1 MAIDIIEG
9 IFSYWSQSE
18 NSSYQKYMT
27 RLKQQQLELDKG
39 QSYNSA
45 LDTLIQLGSTYQDIG
60 LQIKGLESDIST
72 AQYYIDN
79 RYQGQYDLEMA
90 KAQLNIDKYSSYLE
104 SYGQNRS
111 LTMNNMFYGNIG
123 ALRQMQEGL
132 AQQQVLTAARG
143 QGGATARLLSQMQM
157 QEIVNFAGAD
167 QTLDAEGGIYGQQYQ
182 AQRTGFETEYSQNKA
197 AYDIAVMEKN
207 DLQQDLETQYQ
218 NILNQ
223 IDIEKQARD
232 AMLTT
237 QNAYYSSFQD
247 ALAATIKAGHYNGE
261 TYSDLGEMVD
271 RYRDYLDV
279 SDEQYAELKANLLNE
294 WKPIDF
300 EIKTMTHDW
309 ETGGESQHGANYHSV
324 DYYQIY
330 DKATGQLATQEQVE
344 SILRN
349 YAGNLSEKDWY
360 SKAKYMGGAMI
371 SNSYN
376 LSNKAIETIM
386 KNSNYNK
393 RKDYR

>member
-1 MAIDIIEG
+1 MNDIISSL
-9 IFSYWSQSE
+9 FSWFSQDESY
-18 NSSYQKYMT
+18 SYQRYMT
-27 RLKQQQLELDKG
+27 NLKQQQLELDKG
-39 QSYNSA
+39 QNYNSA
-45 LDTLIQLGSTYQDIG
+45 LDTLIQMGSTYQDIG

-90 KAQLNIDKYSSYLE
+90 QAQLNIDKYSSYLE

-111 LTMNNMFYGNIG
+111 LAMNNMFYGNIG

-207 DLQQDLETQYQ
+207 ELQQDLETQYQ
-218 NILNQ
+218 NVLNQ
-223 IDIEKQARD
+223 IDMAKQAKD

-237 QNAYYSSFQD
+237 QQAYYSSFQD
-247 ALAATIKAGHYNGE
+247 ALAATIKAGHYAGQ

-271 RYRDYLDV
+271 RYRNYLDV
-279 SDEQYAELKANLLNE
+279 TDDQYAKLKADLLEE

-300 EIKTMTHDW
+300 EIRTKTYEW
-309 ETGGESQHGANYHSV
+309 ETGGESEHGANYWSA

-344 SILRN
+344 SLLRN
-349 YAGNLSEKDWY
+349 YAGNLSEKKWY
-360 SKAKYMGGAMI
+360 NNNGKGI
-371 SNSYN
+371 SGIRNQYG
-376 LSNKAIETIM
+376 LSNEAIETIM

-393 RKDYR
+393 RKDYK

>member
-1 MAIDIIEG
+1 MTDIVSSL
-9 IFSYWSQSE
+9 FSWWSSDE
-18 NSSYQKYMT
+18 SASYQKYMT
-27 RLKQQQLELDKG
+27 KLKQQQLELDKT
-39 QSYNSA
+39 QNYNSA

-90 KAQLNIDKYSSYLE
+90 QAQLNIDKYASYFE
-104 SYGQNRS
+104 SYDQNRS
-111 LTMNNMFYGNIG
+111 LAMNNMFYGNIG
-123 ALRQMQEGL
+123 TLRQLQESL
-132 AQQQVLTAARG
+132 ASQQVISAARG

-182 AQRTGFETEYSQNKA
+182 AQRTAFDTEYSQNKA
-197 AYDIAVMEKN
+197 AYDIAVMSKDE
-207 DLQQDLETQYQ
+207 LQKDLETQYQ
-218 NILNQ
+218 NVLNQ

-247 ALAATIKAGHYNGE
+247 ALAATIKAGHYAGE

-279 SDEQYAELKANLLNE
+279 SDQQYAELKANLLNE

-300 EIKTMTHDW
+300 EIRTKTYEW
-309 ETGGESQHGANYHSV
+309 ETGGDRKGANNFSQN
-324 DYYQIY
+324 YYQIY
-330 DKATGQLATQEQVE
+330 DKSTGKLATQEQVE
-344 SILRN
+344 NILRT

-360 SKAKYMGGAMI
+360 GTNKNYGMMKAGAG
-371 SNSYN
+371 NSYG
-376 LSNKAIETIM
+376 LSNLAIQAIM

>member
-1 MAIDIIEG
+1 MASDIISG
-9 IFSYWSQSE
+9 LFSWWSSDE
-18 NSSYQKYMT
+18 SASYQKYMAK
-27 RLKQQQLELDKG
+27 LKQQQVELDKG
-39 QSYNSA
+39 QNYNSA
-45 LDTLIQLGSTYQDIG
+45 LDTLLQLGSTYQDIG

-90 KAQLNIDKYSSYLE
+90 QAQLNIDKYSSYLE

-111 LTMNNMFYGNIG
+111 LAMNNMFYGNIG

-143 QGGATARLLSQMQM
+143 QGGATAKLLSQMQM

-207 DLQQDLETQYQ
+207 ELQQDLETQYQ

-223 IDIEKQARD
+223 IDIEKQAKD

-237 QNAYYSSFQD
+237 QQAYYSSFQD
-247 ALAATIKAGHYNGE
+247 ALAATIKAGHYAGE
-261 TYSDLGEMVD
+261 TYTDLGEMVD

-294 WKPIDF
+294 WKPLDF
-300 EIKTMTHDW
+300 EIRQDW
-309 ETGGESQHGANYHSV
+309 YTYDLSEENSHIK
-324 DYYQIY
+324 DYNTNIY
-330 DKATGQLATQEQVE
+330 DKATGQLATQEQIE
-344 SILRN
+344 KLLMN
-349 YAGNLSEKDWY
+349 YAGNIKQKDLYKQYAGDKYKSGQGLSD
-360 SKAKYMGGAMI
+360 
-371 SNSYN
+371 
-376 LSNKAIETIM
+376 KAIEAII
-386 KNSNYNK
+386 KNSNYNT
-393 RKDYR
+393 RKDYK

>member
-1 MAIDIIEG
+1 MAIDIVSG
-9 IFSYWSQSE
+9 LFSYWSSDE
-18 NSSYQKYMT
+18 SASYQKYMT

-90 KAQLNIDKYSSYLE
+90 QAQLNIDKYSSYLE

-111 LTMNNMFYGNIG
+111 LAMNNMFYGNIG

-143 QGGATARLLSQMQM
+143 QGGATAKLLSQMQM

-207 DLQQDLETQYQ
+207 ELQQDLETQYQ

-223 IDIEKQARD
+223 IDIEKQAKD

-237 QNAYYSSFQD
+237 QQAYYSSFQD

-271 RYRDYLDV
+271 RYRNYLDV
-279 SDEQYAELKANLLNE
+279 TDQQYAQLKADLLEE

-300 EIKTMTHDW
+300 EIRTKTYDW
-309 ETGGESQHGANYHSV
+309 ETGGEGENGANYFSK

-330 DKATGQLATQEQVE
+330 DKATGKLASQEQVE
-344 SILRN
+344 NILRT
-349 YAGNLSEKDWY
+349 YAGNLNEKDWY
-360 SKAKYMGGAMI
+360 GTPGYKKFHQV
-371 SNSYN
+371 SNSYG
-376 LSNKAIETIM
+376 LSDKAIQAII
-386 KNSNYNK
+386 KNSNYNT

>member
-1 MAIDIIEG
+1 MASDIISG
-9 IFSYWSQSE
+9 LFSWWSSDE
-18 NSSYQKYMT
+18 SASYQKYMT
-27 RLKQQQLELDKG
+27 KLKQQQLELDKT
-39 QSYNSA
+39 QNYNSA

-90 KAQLNIDKYSSYLE
+90 QAQLNIDKYASYFE
-104 SYGQNRS
+104 SYDQNRS
-111 LTMNNMFYGNIG
+111 LAMNNMFYANIG

-132 AQQQVLTAARG
+132 AQQQVISAARG

-182 AQRTGFETEYSQNKA
+182 AQRTAFDTEYSQNKA
-197 AYDIAVMEKN
+197 AYDIAVMSKDE
-207 DLQQDLETQYQ
+207 LQKDLETQYQ
-218 NILNQ
+218 NVLNQ

-247 ALAATIKAGHYNGE
+247 ALAATIKAGHYAGE

-271 RYRDYLDV
+271 RYRNYLDV
-279 SDEQYAELKANLLNE
+279 SDQQYAELKANLLNE
-294 WKPIDF
+294 WKPLDF
-300 EIKTMTHDW
+300 EIKTRTKEW
-309 ETGGESQHGANYHSV
+309 ETSDRGMNGANTYGL
-324 DYYQIY
+324 DYYEIY
-330 DKATGQLATQEQVE
+330 DKATGKLATQEQVE
-344 SILRN
+344 KLLMN
-349 YAGNLSEKDWY
+349 YAGDLSEKDWY
-360 SKAKYMGGAMI
+360 GTTGNKKWHQV
-371 SNSYN
+371 SNSYG
-376 LSNKAIETIM
+376 LSDKAIQAIM
-386 KNSNYNK
+386 KNSNYNM